1 MTIKLFDNEQTVT
14 IRPAS
19 EIFASTVGF
28 EWNKDNH
35 ELYLTFST
43 TENRKGYGKQKV
55 RMSEFNQVMEVLE
68 EAAINGIHKENE
80 TPTAS
85 EVVKRSLIEGDNGE
99 VRFKTEAEKG
109 KKPTVFKD
117 FEDFQ
122 GFVSK
127 FSEYKDAI
135 HSKAQQIEA
144 KRNA

>member
-1 MTIKLFDNEQTVT
+1 MTIKLFENEQDVT

-55 RMSEFNQVMEVLE
+55 KMSEFNGVMEVLE
-68 EAAINGIHKENE
+68 EAATSGIHKESE
-80 TPTAS
+80 IPTAS
-85 EVVKRSLIEGDNGE
+85 EVVKRSLIESENGE

-109 KKPTVFKD
+109 KKPTVFQN

-127 FSEYKDAI
+127 LAEYQGAI
-135 HSKAQQIEA
+135 HKKAELIRA
-144 KRNA
+144 KRNS